1 MLDFLEILKKEH
13 TDDES
18 IRAFTEI
25 ENQLR
30 DKKYG
35 LVWEEHSCGDGSI
48 DVTGKGLTAEKV
60 PYFRDFR
67 AFERQRRRA
76 DLTVKSALSEH
87 INCFGRRVE

>member
-1 MLDFLEILKKEH
+1 MLDFLETLKKEH

-35 LVWEEHSCGDGSI
+35 LVWEEHSCGDGCI
-48 DVTGKGLTAEKV
+48 DVKS
-60 PYFRDFR
+60 
-67 AFERQRRRA
+67 QR
-76 DLTVKSALSEH
+76 KK
-87 INCFGRRVE
+87 